1 MDKVVEPVPKMLHD
15 GLELFLG
22 HPQFE
27 ELLRL
32 DQLDILLE
40 ASVSH
45 LTVELPLLQLVLIVL
60 QLFCLDLFALVL
72 DHLRILR
79 VDQMDDLAA
88 LTHVISVVRS
98 QADVPLNV
106 RLVSPPRV
114 TSSSSAI
121 SKQLMSSL
129 GGL

>member
-1 MDKVVEPVPKMLHD
+1 MNEVVEPVPKMLHD
-15 GLELFLG
+15 GLELLLG

-45 LTVELPLLQLVLIVL
+45 LTIELPLLQLVLIVL

-98 QADVPLNV
+98 QSDVPLNEHAD
-106 RLVSPPRV
+106 LLLL
-114 TSSSSAI
+114 I
-121 SKQLMSSL
+121 ECSL
-129 GGL
+129 CFTA